1 MVQLNETIPKL
12 DAIGPQQLAVVMGR
26 MDKNLSKISDEDMYK
41 MKDMDPKLQ
50 YHMKFYTLL
59 FCIAYWQAPQIM
71 PFIACNMIDFT
82 IEHGV
87 CEGKIE
93 VTDIPIYHSVTS
105 HSLTLFVSTLNQE
118 SVFGFLCYTSFIAHN
133 ATVVNHDIQKSCRI
147 GKAAMALMK
156 RFEDNSSDSSEM
168 VPRNF
173 AYWGYIA
180 TYTVNLKVCASNLKR
195 GFEGVHIYYYCEL
208 AVSHVIYS

>member
-1 MVQLNETIPKL
+1 
-12 DAIGPQQLAVVMGR
+12 
-26 MDKNLSKISDEDMYK
+26 MYK

-50 YHMKFYTLL
+50 YHMRFYTLL
-59 FCIAYWQAPQIM
+59 FCITYWNSPQIM

-87 CEGKIE
+87 CSGKIK
-93 VTDIPIYHSVTS
+93 VTDIPIYHSVTL
-105 HSLTLFVSTLNQE
+105 HSLTLVSILFFSLNKE
-118 SVFGFLCYTSFIAHN
+118 SVFAFLCYTSFIAHN
-133 ATVVNHDIQKSCRI
+133 PTVANDDIQESCRI

-156 RFEDNSSDSSEM
+156 RFEDSSSELSEM

-173 AYWGYIA
+173 TYWGYIA

-195 GFEGVHIYYYCEL
+195 GFEGEYIVLCICR
-208 AVSHVIYS
+208 